1 MHLYRLN
8 GYYQGVSKLVKADDF
23 APQNSD
29 VLGSRLPTDPSKA
42 HAPTT
47 NFKLVSYQ
55 PHFEDPPVT
64 DLGSLP
70 PRQQCFLT
78 ADNSVTAP
86 FIYASEGVPQH
97 GVAPIFG
104 SYDLLNLRSDMCFDR
119 YGRYGSYGLGYP
131 ADKGGT
137 GMGLH
142 GDQSLTGP
150 IWSASGHINWLSI
163 DLGDAQKRCRER
175 NQGRYAPVKG
185 DQHDNNESV
194 IEFPDIDWQIYR
206 PQERNG
212 SLIPRKAI
220 VLRAWTGFEYLPGT
234 KLYLRSLVN
243 ELSLQS
249 GGEYDIHLLVEVKDK
264 ERQFWTSKT
273 VYENILIEYIPA
285 EFRSMTTLW
294 SQDLMEMIYPGP
306 FQPQFHDH
314 GPMYTA
320 MRSMHFALQWFMLQH
335 PEYEYVWNWEMD
347 IRYIGHW
354 YELFESVSKWAK
366 RQPRNHLWARNAR
379 YYVSGLFD
387 NWEAF
392 AQNTEQRSP
401 KDIIDDPKFMTNP
414 SPDHGFDEEHDE
426 EADFITLNP
435 IFNPDRTLW
444 NRREDVTGYDTNAP
458 IPERR
463 AAIIAASRFSRRLLL
478 AMHHETLQNRHSMAS
493 EMFPPSMALH
503 HGLKAVYVPHPI
515 YLEHDWNATYASSI
529 FNGGPEGGTDGY
541 ENSVFGEGPAGNHMA
556 LKQSTYYYEAQ
567 FAEFLWWRWLGY
579 RDYRY
584 DDEGG
589 AADELRRSWLFGK
602 RKGRMCLRS
611 MLFHPIKYDEGRS
624 T

>member
-1 MHLYRLN
+1 M
-8 GYYQGVSKLVKADDF
+8 KAENF
-23 APQNSD
+23 VPQNSD
-29 VLGSRLPTDPSKA
+29 VLRSHSPSDTDNS
-42 HAPTT
+42 HASAD
-47 NFKLVSYQ
+47 FKLAPYQ
-55 PHFEDPPVT
+55 PRFTDPPVT
-64 DLGSLP
+64 NLGSLP
-70 PRQQCFLT
+70 LRQQCFLT
-78 ADNSVTAP
+78 ADETVPAP
-86 FIYASEGVPQH
+86 SIYASGGVPQH

-104 SYDLLNLRSDMCFDR
+104 SHELLNLRGDICFDR
-119 YGRYGSYGLGYP
+119 YGRYGSYGLGYGSE
-131 ADKGGT
+131 KGGT

-142 GDQSLTGP
+142 GDQGLTEP
-150 IWSASGHINWLSI
+150 IWSTTSHINWISI

-185 DQHDNNESV
+185 IKHENDEPV
-194 IEFPDIDWQIYR
+194 TEFPDLDWQNYQS
-206 PQERNG
+206 QEGN
-212 SLIPRKAI
+212 SSMIPRKAI

-264 ERQFWTSKT
+264 ERQFWASKT
-273 VYENILIEYIPA
+273 VYNNILIEYIPA

-294 SQDLMEMIYPGP
+294 SQELMEKVYPGP

-354 YELFESVSKWAK
+354 YELFDSVSKWARK
-366 RQPRNHLWARNAR
+366 QPRNHQWARNAR
-379 YYVSGLFD
+379 YYISGLFD
-387 NWEAF
+387 NWEGF
-392 AQNTEQRSP
+392 AQDTEQRSP
-401 KDIIDDPKFMTNP
+401 KDIIDDPNFKPNP
-414 SPDHGFDEEHDE
+414 SPGYGSDDKHNE

-435 IFNPDRTLW
+435 IFNPDHTLW
-444 NRREDVTGYDTNAP
+444 NRREDVTGYDTNEP

-463 AAIIAASRFSRRLLL
+463 TAIIAASRFSRRLLL
-478 AMHHETLQNRHSMAS
+478 AMHHENSQNRHSMGS
-493 EMFPPSMALH
+493 EMFPPSMTLH

-515 YLEHDWNATYASSI
+515 YLERDWNITYASSI

-541 ENSVFGEGPAGNHMA
+541 EDSVFGEGPAGNHMA
-556 LKQSTYYYEAQ
+556 LKQSTYYYEAE

-589 AADELRRSWLFGK
+589 AADELKRSWLFGK

-624 T
+624 I